1 MNLNEAKELLENEG
15 YLVEKIDPNGSPIY
29 RTREGIVTNRP
40 NTHNKPNR
48 QRTNK
53 PRTNLIPAE
62 EAQLTAYTKVM
73 AIVDDLVNWISENG
87 EDSGV
92 SEYILNQLLKAQ
104 KIEKQAQSVK

>member
-1 MNLNEAKELLENEG
+1 MNLDEAKELLENAGYIVEG
-15 YLVEKIDPNGSPIY
+15 AKTDAAFLSYI
-29 RTREGIVTNRP
+29 
-40 NTHNKPNR
+40 NR

-53 PRTNLIPAE
+53 PRTNLIPAQ

-73 AIVDDLVNWISENG
+73 SIVDDLVNWISENG

>member
-1 MNLNEAKELLENEG
+1 MELKEAKELLKNAGYIVEG
-15 YLVEKIDPNGSPIY
+15 AKTDDAFLAHI
-29 RTREGIVTNRP
+29 
-40 NTHNKPNR
+40 NR
-48 QRTNK
+48 QRTTKPRTTK
-53 PRTNLIPAE
+53 PRTNLIPAQ

-73 AIVDDLVNWISENG
+73 SIVDDLVNWISLNG

>member
-1 MNLNEAKELLENEG
+1 MHLNEAKELLKNAGYIVEG
-15 YLVEKIDPNGSPIY
+15 AKTDDAFLAHI
-29 RTREGIVTNRP
+29 
-40 NTHNKPNR
+40 NR

-53 PRTNLIPAE
+53 PRTNLIPAQ

>member
-1 MNLNEAKELLENEG
+1 MNLNEAKQELLKNAGYIVEG
-15 YLVEKIDPNGSPIY
+15 AKTDDAFLAHI
-29 RTREGIVTNRP
+29 
-40 NTHNKPNR
+40 NR
-48 QRTNK
+48 QRTTKPRTTK
-53 PRTNLIPAE
+53 PRTNLIPAQ

>member
-1 MNLNEAKELLENEG
+1 MKLNEAKELLENAGYIVEG
-15 YLVEKIDPNGSPIY
+15 AKTDDAFLAHI
-29 RTREGIVTNRP
+29 
-40 NTHNKPNR
+40 NR

-53 PRTNLIPAE
+53 PRTNKPRTNLLPAE

-73 AIVDDLVNWISENG
+73 AIVDNLVNWISENG

>member
-1 MNLNEAKELLENEG
+1 MNLKEAKELLKNAGYIVEG
-15 YLVEKIDPNGSPIY
+15 AKTDDAFLAHI
-29 RTREGIVTNRP
+29 
-40 NTHNKPNR
+40 NR
-48 QRTNK
+48 QRTTKPRTTK
-53 PRTNLIPAE
+53 PRTNLLPAQ

-73 AIVDDLVNWISENG
+73 SIVDDLVNWISLNG

>member
-1 MNLNEAKELLENEG
+1 MNLDEAKELLENAGYIVEG
-15 YLVEKIDPNGSPIY
+15 AKTDAAFLSYI
-29 RTREGIVTNRP
+29 
-40 NTHNKPNR
+40 NR

-53 PRTNLIPAE
+53 QRTHKPRTNLLPAE

-73 AIVDDLVNWISENG
+73 AIVDNLVNWISENG

>member
-1 MNLNEAKELLENEG
+1 MNLKEAKELLKNAGYIVEG
-15 YLVEKIDPNGSPIY
+15 AKTDDAFLAHI
-29 RTREGIVTNRP
+29 
-40 NTHNKPNR
+40 NR
-48 QRTNK
+48 QRTTKPRTTK
-53 PRTNLIPAE
+53 PRTNLIPAQ

-73 AIVDDLVNWISENG
+73 SIVDDLVNWISLNG